1 MPTTPTVVPQ
11 IRRELFRRLLPGITA
26 FIMVGAGFSHSTY
39 PIHADDLAQRP
50 QRPNIVFILADDL
63 GYGDLGCYGQRIIQT
78 PHLDR
83 MAADGLRFTQ
93 FYAGSTVCAPSRSV
107 LMTGQHV
114 GHTRVRGNS
123 GKSNPGA
130 QMLHDA
136 DITVAE
142 VLHGAGYR
150 TGLIGKWGLGLPGDE
165 GVPNRQGFD
174 DFFGFL
180 SQTHAHNHFPDY
192 LWRNDKRVAL
202 QNVVTPVGDGGGG
215 YATVRKQYAADLF
228 ADESLKFVE
237 ANRER
242 PFFLF
247 LALTVPHAN
256 NERTRK
262 LKDGAEVPDY
272 GRYAKEPWPDAD
284 KGQAA
289 MITRMDAHIGKL
301 LARIQELGL
310 DERTL
315 VMFSSDNGP
324 HKEAG
329 HDPERFDPNGPLSGY
344 KRSMTDGGIRVPMIA
359 RWPGMIEPGRTSD
372 HVGYFG
378 DMMATCAELAGAQT
392 PDGCDSISFVPT
404 LQGSEAR
411 RKQAVH
417 PFLYWEFHEGAA
429 TQQAVR
435 FQNWKGIRSYGG
447 KLAVYDLEHDLGETK
462 DVAAE
467 HPDVVYRI
475 QEILAAAHGENAE
488 WPLKSKTAGKRK

>member
-1 MPTTPTVVPQ
+1 MATPVEISPDVRTV
-11 IRRELFRRLLPGITA
+11 RGRLL
-26 FIMVGAGFSHSTY
+26 HSLASLLFAIAIGEHGSC
-39 PIHADDLAQRP
+39 PVVAEDLVAKD

-63 GYGDLGCYGQRIIQT
+63 GYGDLGCYGQRIIRT

-83 MAADGLRFTQ
+83 MAAEGLRFTQ

-114 GHTRVRGNS
+114 GHTRVRGNAGS
-123 GKSNPGA
+123 KNPGA
-130 QMLHDA
+130 QMLRDA
-136 DITVAE
+136 DVTVAE
-142 VLHGAGYR
+142 VLHAAGYR
-150 TGLIGKWGLGLPGDE
+150 TALIGKWGLGLPGDE

-180 SQTHAHNHFPDY
+180 SQTHAHNHYPDY
-192 LWRNDKRVAL
+192 LWRNDKRETL
-202 QNVVTPVGDGGGG
+202 PNVVTPVGDGGGG
-215 YATVRKQYAADLF
+215 YATIRKQYAADLF
-228 ADESLKFVE
+228 SDESLKFVE

-242 PFFLF
+242 PFFLY

-256 NERTRK
+256 NERTRE
-262 LKDGAEVPDY
+262 LKDGAEVPDF
-272 GRYAKEPWPDAD
+272 GPYAAESWPDAD

-289 MITRMDAHIGKL
+289 MITRMDDHIGKL
-301 LARIQELGL
+301 LARIKQLGL
-310 DERTL
+310 DKRTL

-359 RWPGMIEPGRTSD
+359 RWPGVIEPGRTSD

-378 DMMATCAELAGAQT
+378 DLMATCAELAGTQM
-392 PDGCDSISFVPT
+392 PEGCDSISFVPT
-404 LQGSEAR
+404 LLGSESGR
-411 RKQAVH
+411 TQAVH
-417 PFLYWEFHEGAA
+417 PYLYWEFHEGAA

-435 FQNWKGIRSYGG
+435 LQNWKGIRAYGG
-447 KLAVYDLEHDLGETK
+447 RTALYDLSTDVGETK

-475 QEILAAAHGENAE
+475 EEILAEAHVDNVD
-488 WPLKSKTAGKRK
+488 WPLKSKTVGKRK

>member
-1 MPTTPTVVPQ
+1 MKPASPFALLLERALEFRFVRIGLALLGALALTSLN
-11 IRRELFRRLLPGITA
+11 RGDLF
-26 FIMVGAGFSHSTY
+26 
-39 PIHADDLAQRP
+39 ADERP

-83 MAADGLRFTQ
+83 MSAEGLRFTQ

-202 QNVVTPVGDGGGG
+202 PNVVTPVGDGGGG

-256 NERTRK
+256 NERTRE

-272 GRYAKEPWPDAD
+272 GPYAKEPWPDAD

-378 DMMATCAELAGAQT
+378 DMMATCAELAGAQR
-392 PDGCDSISFVPT
+392 PEACDSISFVPT
-404 LQGSEAR
+404 LLGSESR
-411 RKQAVH
+411 RKQSVH

-447 KLAVYDLEHDLGETK
+447 KLAIYDLEHDLGETK
-462 DVAAE
+462 DVASE

-475 QEILAAAHGENAE
+475 EEILAAAHGENAE

>member
-1 MPTTPTVVPQ
+1 MELAVFSL
-11 IRRELFRRLLPGITA
+11 RRSELSRLRRLICLSVA
-26 FIMVGAGFSHSTY
+26 SLCVA
-39 PIHADDLAQRP
+39 AVALQDCNVALAVDSAKRP
-50 QRPNIVFILADDL
+50 ARPNIIFILADDL
-63 GYGDLGCYGQRIIQT
+63 GYGELGCYGQRIIQT

-83 MAADGLRFTQ
+83 MAAEGLRFTQ

-123 GKSNPGA
+123 GKTNPGA

-136 DITVAE
+136 DVTVAE
-142 VLHGAGYR
+142 VLHAAGYH

-180 SQTHAHNHFPDY
+180 SQTHAHNHYPDY
-192 LWRNDKRVAL
+192 LWRNDERVAL
-202 QNVVTPVGDGGGG
+202 ANIVTPVGEGGGG
-215 YATVRKQYAADLF
+215 YATVRKQYATDLF

-237 ANRER
+237 VNRER

-256 NERTRK
+256 NERTRE

-272 GRYAKEPWPDAD
+272 GSYAGEPWPDAD

-301 LARIQELGL
+301 LVRIKELQL

-359 RWPGMIEPGRTSD
+359 RWPGVIEPGRISD

-392 PDGCDSISFVPT
+392 PQGCDSISFAPT
-404 LQGSEAR
+404 LLGSAAR
-411 RKQAVH
+411 RNQERH

-462 DVAAE
+462 DVASE

-475 QEILAAAHGENAE
+475 EEILATAHGENAN
-488 WPLKSKTAGKRK
+488 WPLKSKAAGKRK

>member
-1 MPTTPTVVPQ
+1 MFSPPCAKSVP
-11 IRRELFRRLLPGITA
+11 RGRLVRAGLALFCAA
-26 FIMVGAGFSHSTY
+26 FVATSNGS
-39 PIHADDLAQRP
+39 DLFAAESGEQPR
-50 QRPNIVFILADDL
+50 RPNIVFILADDL

-83 MAADGLRFTQ
+83 MAAEGLRFTQ

-123 GKSNPGA
+123 GKTNPAA
-130 QMLHDA
+130 QMLRDA
-136 DITVAE
+136 DVTVAE
-142 VLHGAGYR
+142 VLHSAGYH

-180 SQTHAHNHFPDY
+180 SQTHAHNHYPDY
-192 LWRNDKRVAL
+192 LWRNDARVAL
-202 QNVVTPVGDGGGG
+202 PNVVTPVGEGGGG
-215 YATVRKQYAADLF
+215 YATVRKQYATDLF

-256 NERTRK
+256 NERTRE

-272 GRYAKEPWPDAD
+272 GPYAKEPWPAAD

-301 LARIQELGL
+301 LAHIKELRL
-310 DERTL
+310 DDRTL

-344 KRSMTDGGIRVPMIA
+344 KRSLTDGGIRVPMIA
-359 RWPGMIEPGRTSD
+359 RWPGVIEPGRTSD

-378 DMMATCAELAGAQT
+378 DMMATCAELAGAKM
-392 PDGCDSISFVPT
+392 PDGCDSISFLPT
-404 LQGSEAR
+404 LLGSESR
-411 RKQAVH
+411 RQQAVH
-417 PFLYWEFHEGAA
+417 PYLYWEFHEGGAS
-429 TQQAVR
+429 QQAVR
-435 FQNWKGIRSYGG
+435 FQNWKGIRTYGG
-447 KLAVYDLEHDLGETK
+447 RLALYDLATDIGETR

-475 QEILAAAHGENAE
+475 EEVLATAHGENAD
-488 WPLKSKTAGKRK
+488 WPLKSQATGKRK